1 MTCTWLSLG
10 FGGALMPSSSISNS
24 RIMSASS
31 SSLSSSSFRMFWI
44 IALRLLTMP
53 LFFHGAGRGVA
64 SSVSSILLSTLS
76 LRRNA
81 GVAKPL
87 SVEVGVPS
95 SPTFLFLGVTNW
107 LNKFLF
113 VTDSGVRSPL
123 ILDADDA
130 SLAASLSF
138 FVGVWNRLGSI
149 SPKMIRRLLGVPSV
163 MLSKSP
169 STMPSRCG
177 VGPMKAG
184 P

>member
-1 MTCTWLSLG
+1 
-10 FGGALMPSSSISNS
+10 MPSSSISNS

>member
-1 MTCTWLSLG
+1 MTCTWLTLG

-44 IALRLLTMP
+44 IALRLLTIP

-64 SSVSSILLSTLS
+64 SSVSSILSSTLS

-81 GVAKPL
+81 GVARPF
-87 SVEVGVPS
+87 SVEVGEPS

-113 VTDSGVRSPL
+113 ATDSGVRSPR

-138 FVGVWNRLGSI
+138 VGVWNRLGSI
-149 SPKMIRRLLGVPSV
+149 SPNIIRRLLGVPSV